1 LIEVEQFFTTEVLSA
16 LLTLTF
22 LEIVLGIDNILFVS
36 IIAGKLP
43 ESKQKKAIG
52 IGLAMAMI
60 LRLVLLL
67 GISFLMRMQQVWL
80 KIDNEFIHTEISGQ
94 AIILFLGGLFLLYKS
109 TKEIY
114 EKVEHDSQKP
124 ITANGQSTIAQAIL
138 QITLINLVFSTDSI
152 LTALGMS
159 NGLPYA
165 GLVMG
170 TAIVI
175 SVLIMMLFAHPV
187 GEFVSRHPSLQV
199 LGLSFLL
206 LIGFMLVA
214 EAAHLSHTEI
224 LNRSVGSIPKG
235 YLYFAIAFS
244 LGVEFINMKMRKK
257 QKPL

>member
-1 LIEVEQFFTTEVLSA
+1 MESFFTTEILSA

-36 IIAGKLP
+36 IIAGKLSP
-43 ESKQKKAIG
+43 KNQKRAIG

-67 GISFLMRMQQVWL
+67 GISVLMRMQAVWL
-80 KIDNEFIHTEISGQ
+80 ELNNNFMYAEISGQ
-94 AIILFLGGLFLLYKS
+94 AVILFLGGLFLLYKS

-114 EKVEHDSQKP
+114 EKVELRVEDHHQPK
-124 ITANGQSTIAQAIL
+124 GQSTLTKAIL
-138 QITLINLVFSTDSI
+138 QITLINLVFSVDSI

-159 NGLPYA
+159 NGLPCA

-170 TAIVI
+170 IAIVV
-175 SVLIMMLFAHPV
+175 SVLIMMLFAYPV
-187 GEFVSRHPSLQV
+187 GNFVNQHPSLQV

-206 LIGFMLVA
+206 LIGFMLLA

-224 LNRSVGSIPKG
+224 LGQQVGSIPKG
-235 YLYFAIAFS
+235 YLYFAITFS
-244 LGVEFINMKMRKK
+244 LGVEFINMKLRGKPK
-257 QKPL
+257 QS

>member
-1 LIEVEQFFTTEVLSA
+1 MESFFTTEIISA

-36 IIAGKLP
+36 IIAGKLSP
-43 ESKQKKAIG
+43 KDQKKGIG

-67 GISFLMRMQQVWL
+67 GISVLMSMQSTL
-80 KIDNEFIHTEISGQ
+80 IKLDNSFIHANISGQ
-94 AIILFLGGLFLLYKS
+94 AVILFLGGLFLLYKS

-114 EKVEHDSQKP
+114 EKVELKADEKNHLQ
-124 ITANGQSTIAQAIL
+124 GQSSLTKAIV
-138 QITLINLVFSTDSI
+138 QITLINLVFSVDSI

-159 NGLPYA
+159 NGIPYA
-165 GLVMG
+165 GMVMG
-170 TAIVI
+170 IAIVI

-187 GEFVSRHPSLQV
+187 GNFVNQHPSLQV

-206 LIGFMLVA
+206 LIGFMLLA
-214 EAAHLSHTEI
+214 EAAHLSNTQI
-224 LNRSVGSIPKG
+224 LGQEVGSIPKG

-244 LGVEFINMKMRKK
+244 LGVEFINMKLRKK
-257 QKPL
+257 PKR